1 MMRHLV
7 PGPSGLAAL
16 ALLALCVGA
25 FTAPARANP
34 LLEPSGLPLGAPAF
48 NRIKDADFA
57 PAFAAAMESHLAEV
71 AAIAGNPAAP
81 TFDNTLVALEK
92 AGWQLRNVS
101 LVFNALVGANTN
113 DALQAVQQ
121 DIAPKLAAHRDAI
134 FLDDRLFKRVEAVW
148 EQRASLK
155 LDAEDARLLDYYYQ
169 RFARAGARLG
179 DADKAK
185 LRAMNE
191 EEAALCAKFAVKLLD
206 ATKNGALVVDDVS
219 ELAGLSQG
227 EIDAA
232 AVAAEGRG
240 LKGKWLLPLRNTT
253 QQPQLAALTNRAT
266 RERLFKA
273 SWDRAA
279 RGDSNDT
286 RALIAQLAA
295 LRAAK
300 AGLIGYPSFAAWT
313 LDDQMAKS
321 PEAVEAFLVKL
332 APPAVA
338 NACREAA
345 DIQALIGSQNGGFE
359 VQPWDWDFYAEQVR
373 KAKYDLDE
381 AALKPYFELNRVLV
395 DGVFYAAGQLYGL
408 TFRERHDLPVWD
420 PDVRVFDVIDH
431 DGTQIALFYGDY
443 YARDNK
449 NGGAWMD
456 NLVVQT
462 KLYGTRPVIFNCC
475 NFVKPATGQPTL
487 ISLDDVSTMFHE
499 FGHGLH
505 GIFADQKYPTLS
517 GSYTARDFVEMPSQ
531 INEHWAFEPTVF
543 AHFAVHY
550 RTGAPMP
557 QDLVDRV
564 RKSATFNQGYALTE
578 LLAAAQLDMAWHALP
593 AGSPAPDADKFEAR
607 ALERAGLAM
616 PQVPPRYRSS
626 YFRHIWGDEYA
637 AGYYAYLWAEM
648 LDNDAFAWF
657 GENGGLTRANGDR
670 FRAMI
675 LSRGNTMDYAEMY
688 RAFRG
693 RDPEI
698 GPMLK
703 HRGIA
708 PK

>member
-7 PGPSGLAAL
+7 TGPSGLALCAAL
-16 ALLALCVGA
+16 ALCACA
-25 FTAPARANP
+25 FTTPARANP
-34 LLEPSGLPLGAPAF
+34 LLEPSTLPLGAPAF
-48 NRIKDADFA
+48 DRIHDADFA
-57 PAFAAAMESHLAEV
+57 PAFTAAMDAHLKEV
-71 AAIAGNPAAP
+71 AAIANDPAAP

-92 AGWQLRNVS
+92 AGWQLRSVN
-101 LVFNALVGANTN
+101 LVFTALVGANTN

-121 DIAPKLAAHRDAI
+121 DIAPKQAAHRDAI
-134 FLDDRLFKRVEAVW
+134 FLDGKLFARVEAVYG
-148 EQRASLK
+148 QRASLK
-155 LDAEDARLLDYYYQ
+155 LDAEDSRLLDYYYQ
-169 RFARAGARLG
+169 RFVRAGARLS

-185 LRAMNE
+185 LKAMNE
-191 EEAALCAKFAVKLLD
+191 EEAAIGAQFAIKLLD
-206 ATKNGALVVDDVS
+206 ATKQGAVVIDNVS

-240 LKGKWLLPLRNTT
+240 LKGKWMLPLRNTT
-253 QQPQLAALTNRAT
+253 QQPQLASLTNRAT
-266 RERLFKA
+266 REKLFKA
-273 SWDRAA
+273 SWNRAA
-279 RGDSNDT
+279 RGDANDT

-295 LRAAK
+295 LRARK
-300 AGLIGYPSFAAWT
+300 AGLIGYPSFAAWA
-313 LDDQMAKS
+313 LDDQMARN
-321 PEAVEAFLVKL
+321 PAAVESFLVKL

-345 DIQALIGSQNGGFE
+345 DIQALIDSQQGGFE

-381 AALKPYFELNRVLV
+381 AALEPYFELDRVLV
-395 DGVFYAAGQLYGL
+395 DGVFYAAEQLYGL
-408 TFRERHDLPVWD
+408 TFRERHDLPTWQ
-420 PDVRVFDVIDH
+420 PDVRVFDVLDH
-431 DGTQIALFYGDY
+431 DGSQIALFYGDF

-462 KLYGTRPVIFNCC
+462 KLYGTKPVIYNCC
-475 NFVKPATGQPTL
+475 NFVKPAAGQPAL

-531 INEHWAFEPTVF
+531 INEHWAFEPKVF
-543 AHFAVHY
+543 ANYAVHY
-550 RTGAPMP
+550 QTGAPMP

-593 AGSPAPDADKFEAR
+593 AGSAAPDADAFEAR
-607 ALERAGLAM
+607 ALERAGLAV
-616 PQVPPRYRSS
+616 PQVPTRYRSS

-698 GPMLK
+698 RPMLE
-703 HRGIA
+703 HRGIG
-708 PK
+708 KQ

>member
-1 MMRHLV
+1 MIRHLV
-7 PGPSGLAAL
+7 PGPGGLAAF
-16 ALLALCVGA
+16 ALLALGACA

-48 NRIKDADFA
+48 DRIADADFA
-57 PAFAAAMESHLAEV
+57 PAFAAAMEAHLQEV
-71 AAIAGNPAAP
+71 ATIANNPAPP

-92 AGWQLRNVS
+92 AGWQLRNVN

-134 FLDDRLFKRVEAVW
+134 FLDGKLFTRVAAVYDN
-148 EQRASLK
+148 RAALK
-155 LDAEDARLLDYYYQ
+155 LDAEDARLLDYYHQ
-169 RFARAGARLG
+169 RFVRAGARLG

-185 LRAMNE
+185 LKAMNE
-191 EEAALCAKFAVKLLD
+191 EEAGLCAKYAITLLD
-206 ATKNGALVVDDVS
+206 ATKNGAVVIDDVS

-240 LKGKWLLPLRNTT
+240 LKGQWLLPLRNTT

-266 RERLFKA
+266 REKLFKA
-273 SWDRAA
+273 SWNRAA
-279 RGDSNDT
+279 RGDANDT

-295 LRAAK
+295 LRATK

-313 LDDQMAKS
+313 LEDQMART

-332 APPAVA
+332 APRAMA
-338 NACREAA
+338 NAAREAGE
-345 DIQALIGSQNGGFE
+345 IQALVDGQHGGFE
-359 VQPWDWDFYAEQVR
+359 LQPWDWDFYAEQVR
-373 KAKYDLDE
+373 KAKYDLDD
-381 AALKPYFELNRVLV
+381 AALKPYFELDRVLV
-395 DGVFYAAGQLYGL
+395 DGVFYAASRLYGL
-408 TFRERHDLPVWD
+408 TFRERHDLPTWQ
-420 PDVRVFDVIDH
+420 PDVRVFDVLDQ
-431 DGTQIALFYGDY
+431 DGTQIALFYGDF

-462 KLYGTRPVIFNCC
+462 KLYGTKPVIFNCC
-475 NFVKPATGQPTL
+475 NFVKPAAGQPAL

-543 AHFAVHY
+543 AHYAVHY
-550 RTGAPMP
+550 KTGAPMP
-557 QDLVDRV
+557 QELVDRV

-593 AGSPAPDADKFEAR
+593 AGSAAPDADAFEMR
-607 ALERAGLAM
+607 ALEKAGLAM
-616 PQVPPRYRSS
+616 PKVPPRYRSS

-670 FRAMI
+670 FRAMV

-698 GPMLK
+698 GPMLQ
-703 HRGIA
+703 HRGIGTN
-708 PK
+708 